1 MPQDRLN
8 LLTSEGTPAT
18 GQRADIK
25 ASKAFRYPVQWFGH
39 GPIEITK
46 CCALL

>member
-1 MPQDRLN
+1 MPHDRLN
-8 LLTSEGTPAT
+8 VLTSKGTPAT
-18 GQRADIK
+18 KQRADIN

-46 CCALL
+46 RCALL